1 MLNQSDNMFVLS
13 STVTDP
19 DLPDPEFGL
28 ESYYLAT
35 FCRKLHENERYWTEG
50 ASLATPFG
58 STYDLSWVGFM
69 SRF

>member
-19 DLPDPEFGL
+19 DLPDAGGGPEFGL

-35 FCRKLHENERYWTEG
+35 FCRKLHENERN
-50 ASLATPFG
+50 
-58 STYDLSWVGFM
+58 
-69 SRF
+69 